1 MATLRKTAPKQQ
13 ERSRATRLAL
23 LSAAIDSVAELGY
36 TGATMDRVVARAGV
50 SRGAQMHHFP
60 TKSLL
65 MQSAMTLL
73 LDQATE
79 DLREQTEAIRARQSD
94 PSTVFWHLWERY
106 FSNKLFA
113 VMMELIIAARTDDE
127 LRAAL
132 QPVTERFHQQVDD
145 CFYLLSRGAGYQED
159 RIVMALNLTMSLLR
173 GMGLQVVLFD
183 RPDYYKAQLD
193 EWTKIVRHVLAPDGV
208 APSSSVQS

>member
-1 MATLRKTAPKQQ
+1 MPTSAKSGSRKQ
-13 ERSRATRLAL
+13 ERGRATRQKL

-36 TGATMDRVVARAGV
+36 TGATMDRVVALAGV

-65 MQSAMTLL
+65 MQAAMALL

-79 DLREQTEAIRARQSD
+79 DLRDQTETMRARKSD
-94 PSTVFWHLWERY
+94 PSEVFWYLWERY

-113 VMMELIIAARTDDE
+113 VMMELIIAARTDEE
-127 LRAAL
+127 LRLAL

-145 CFYLLSRGAGYQED
+145 CFYLLSRGANYHEE
-159 RIVMALNLTMSLLR
+159 RIVVALNLTMSLLR
-173 GMGLQVVLFD
+173 GMGLQVILFD

-193 EWTKIVRHVLAPDGV
+193 EWTRIIRHILTPNTAVPDL
-208 APSSSVQS
+208 PVQS